1 MNRIQSNY
9 RFVISFNGGLIALG
23 ILAPATSATLHN
35 LATLGI
41 GLRRMTNLLPSA
53 KACCV
58 LCCDLS
64 YPCLGLST
72 EHWTGKGHC
81 FATTRYILNGVTAW
95 TAWGMPAG
103 MMTASPA
110 FNVCGTPSMVI

>member
-53 KACCV
+53 KA
-58 LCCDLS
+58 
-64 YPCLGLST
+64 
-72 EHWTGKGHC
+72 
-81 FATTRYILNGVTAW
+81 
-95 TAWGMPAG
+95 
-103 MMTASPA
+103 
-110 FNVCGTPSMVI
+110 